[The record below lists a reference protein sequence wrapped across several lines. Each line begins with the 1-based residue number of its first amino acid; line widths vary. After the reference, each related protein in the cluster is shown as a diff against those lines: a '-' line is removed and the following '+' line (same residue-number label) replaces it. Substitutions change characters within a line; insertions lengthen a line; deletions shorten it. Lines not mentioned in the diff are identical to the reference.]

1 MISNERKKE
10 KKKKNKNEQ
19 AFVKLASSEKQ
30 PH

>member
-10 KKKKNKNEQ
+10 KKKKNKNKQ